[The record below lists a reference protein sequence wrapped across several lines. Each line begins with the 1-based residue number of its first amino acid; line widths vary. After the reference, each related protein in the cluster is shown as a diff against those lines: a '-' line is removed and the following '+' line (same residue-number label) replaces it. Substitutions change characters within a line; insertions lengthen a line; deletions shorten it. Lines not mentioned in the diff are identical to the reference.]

1 MKPIIDSFPEWPV
14 GDIRQHVVDRISRK
28 QGSSSFSRISPGF
41 SPPVSSSSTDTL
53 TGSSIHQRHAGLSL
67 SGRQTKGRWQMV
79 VVANRIRVA
88 PGHEKDFEERFKNR
102 RGLVDKNPGFIR
114 NMILRP
120 VDSEYYSVMT
130 FWKTMDDFVA
140 WTKSDSF
147 KEAHSG
153 PRPPK
158 EMFSGPNVLEIHET
172 VFDTEDTEEKNR

>member
-1 MKPIIDSFPEWPV
+1 MAFLAFPV
-14 GDIRQHVVDRISRK
+14 GTHSPSEPQRLIKRK
-28 QGSSSFSRISPGF
+28 GTSN
-41 SPPVSSSSTDTL
+41 
-53 TGSSIHQRHAGLSL
+53 
-67 SGRQTKGRWQMV
+67 MV

-88 PGHEKDFEERFKNR
+88 PGFEKEFEERFRNR
-102 RGLVDKNPGFIR
+102 KGLVENSPGFIR

-130 FWKTMDDFVA
+130 FWETMDAFVA

-153 PRPPK
+153 PRPAK

-172 VFDTEDTEEKNR
+172 VSDTEEKGK